1 MNLQRIWWTLGVLL
15 VIAAAFVCLMPMPE
29 LPQSFAWNDK
39 VSHMIGHGALAL
51 WFAGL
56 VPVRGWWK
64 IFVFLL
70 LFGIAVEVAQY
81 YLPINRNGDPR
92 DVLANS
98 AGAALG
104 LALGWLGLARWPEL
118 AAWVLRRRLAQ

>member
-1 MNLQRIWWTLGVLL
+1 MGG
-15 VIAAAFVCLMPMPE
+15 
-29 LPQSFAWNDK
+29 LPQSFEWNDK
-39 VSHMIGHGALAL
+39 ASHLIGHGALAL

-70 LFGIAVEVAQY
+70 LFGSAIELAQY
-81 YLPINRNGDPR
+81 YLPINRDGDPR
-92 DVLANS
+92 DVLANC

-118 AAWVLRRRLAQ
+118 AAWVLRRRIAQ

>member
-1 MNLQRIWWTLGVLL
+1 MNLQRIWWTIGVLL
-15 VIAAAFVCLMPMPE
+15 VIAAAFVCLMPMRD
-29 LPQSFAWNDK
+29 LPHSFEWNDK
-39 VSHMIGHGALAL
+39 ASHMIGHGALAL

-70 LFGIAVEVAQY
+70 LFGVAVELAQY
-81 YLPINRNGDPR
+81 YLPINRDGDPR